1 MKDRNTPTR
10 RLRYDIILVAS
21 LLALCIALLIAMLV
35 FRRGGDYV
43 EVEIDGVPRDKYSL
57 AINGEYN
64 IGEGN
69 TLVIENGE
77 AYMSY
82 ADCPDR
88 VCVKRGRVRYV
99 GQSIIC
105 LPNKVTVTVRGQAS
119 SSGVDLVS

>member
-10 RLRYDIILVAS
+10 RLRHDIILVAS

-64 IGEGN
+64 VGEGN

-119 SSGVDLVS
+119 SGGVDLVS

>member
-1 MKDRNTPTR
+1 MKDRNTSAK
-10 RLRYDIILVAS
+10 RLRYDIILIVS
-21 LLALCIALLIAMLV
+21 LLILCLAILLAIFV

-43 EVEIDGVPRDKYSL
+43 EVELDGAVRAKYSL
-57 AINGEYN
+57 TQNGEYKV
-64 IGEGN
+64 GEGN

-88 VCVKRGRVRYV
+88 VCVKTGRVRYV

-105 LPNKVTVTVRGQAS
+105 LPNRVTVTVRGS
-119 SSGVDLVS
+119 SDGVDLVS

>member
-10 RLRYDIILVAS
+10 RLRHDIILVAS
-21 LLALCIALLIAMLV
+21 LIALCIALLIAMLV

-64 IGEGN
+64 VGEGN

-119 SSGVDLVS
+119 SGGVDLVS

>member
-64 IGEGN
+64 VGEGN

-119 SSGVDLVS
+119 SGGVDLVS